1 MPRGARAPFGRSS
14 ESEENRMK
22 RIYGMAMLAALFALA
37 VSAQD
42 AVMQKKMQ
50 EESNSVISRMKV
62 IGMEGGVMSDVKGAP
77 YRADQITETTQT
89 LGDGTRI
96 HNEHQVTIY
105 RDSQGRVRRETPE
118 QISIWDPNS
127 GVSYTLDS
135 KNMTANKMQVSV
147 SVTSGNSGNV
157 GFSVRTQT
165 GAGPG
170 AMAGG
175 NDIRVLKT
183 LMAGAGDSEGG
194 PMTATFG
201 RAELK
206 AAAAGVSNKETLG
219 TQILE
224 GVSAQGERRTSTIE
238 AGAIGNDRPIQTAT
252 EHWYPPDLKMD
263 VMTRHSDP
271 RSGEEMTRLINI
283 SRAEPDPSLFQVP
296 PGYQINEGKH
306 PAMLKLQQQ

>member
-1 MPRGARAPFGRSS
+1 
-14 ESEENRMK
+14 MK
-22 RIYGMAMLAALFALA
+22 RIYGTAMLAALFALA
-37 VSAQD
+37 AAAQD
-42 AVMQKKMQ
+42 VVTEKQRKDADMQKQLAEQLSAGLKQMTL
-50 EESNSVISRMKV
+50 VR
-62 IGMEGGVMSDVKGAP
+62 MEGGVMSDVKGAP

-127 GVSYTLDS
+127 GVSYTLDN

-147 SVTSGNSGNV
+147 SVTSGNSGAV
-157 GFSVRTQT
+157 GFAYRTET
-165 GAGPG
+165 RVNNAVAGIDSGPQ
-170 AMAGG
+170 
-175 NDIRVLKT
+175 DIRVLTKNLREALDDPGT
-183 LMAGAGDSEGG
+183 PKLDAVTAGQVKAQLRG
-194 PMTATFG
+194 P
-201 RAELK
+201 
-206 AAAAGVSNKETLG
+206 KETLG
-219 TQILE
+219 TQIME

-238 AGAIGNDRPIQTAT
+238 AGAIGNDRPIQTVT
-252 EHWYPPDLKMD
+252 EHWYSPDLQMD

-271 RSGEEMTRLINI
+271 RTGEEMTRLINI

-306 PAMLKLQQQ
+306 PTMLKLQQQ